1 MRGVRWAL
9 RGESMVVPPVWVEG
23 QLVVA
28 LRGLACSLFIE
39 ESADIMKMSLVLPF
53 GVEEFAPNS
62 IKLLLNSFSLVPLL
76 VGICAEMNETF
87 FELIQTYFFAG
98 RDFRQDG

>member
-1 MRGVRWAL
+1 M
-9 RGESMVVPPVWVEG
+9 
-23 QLVVA
+23 VA

-62 IKLLLNSFSLVPLL
+62 IKLLLNSFSFVPLML
-76 VGICAEMNETF
+76 WICAEMNETF